1 MDNHQVI
8 ILLLNMQEIVRVQ
21 RQLFGRHNKWVT
33 VAAFNLDI
41 DHVIDNLARAEP
53 ITCAQ
58 HQTTATLN
66 VSRDRMHLR
75 KLMSIGFGKS

>member
-1 MDNHQVI
+1 MLPQ
-8 ILLLNMQEIVRVQ
+8 LLD
-21 RQLFGRHNKWVT
+21 RHNKWVI

-66 VSRDRMHLR
+66 VSRDCMHLR
-75 KLMSIGFGKS
+75 KLMNIGLGES

>member
-1 MDNHQVI
+1 MASQQAVLFLKKQV
-8 ILLLNMQEIVRVQ
+8 IVRVQ
-21 RQLFGRHNKWVT
+21 RQLFSRHNKWVI

-41 DHVIDNLARAEP
+41 DHVIDNLSHLKS

-75 KLMSIGFGKS
+75 KLMSIELGKS

>member
-1 MDNHQVI
+1 
-8 ILLLNMQEIVRVQ
+8 MQGKVRVQ
-21 RQLFGRHNKWVT
+21 CQLFGRHNKWVI

-41 DHVIDNLARAEP
+41 DHVIDNLSHSEP

-75 KLMSIGFGKS
+75 KLMSIELGKS

>member
-1 MDNHQVI
+1 MLPQ
-8 ILLLNMQEIVRVQ
+8 LLD
-21 RQLFGRHNKWVT
+21 RHNKWVI

-53 ITCAQ
+53 ITDTQ

-66 VSRDRMHLR
+66 VSRDRVHLR
-75 KLMSIGFGKS
+75 KLMSIELGKS